1 MDYFSQFGT
10 ITDITIPQ
18 PFRSFAFITFQESSK
33 LPRPVRLKTRVV
45 TRPDGPENLTYQS
58 FSGDAIS
65 ILDQDH
71 LIKGVSVVTR
81 SADPIQEPNK
91 NSNR

>member
-33 LPRPVRLKTRVV
+33 LPRPVR
-45 TRPDGPENLTYQS
+45 PEDTTGLPWKPNISIS

>member
-33 LPRPVRLKTRVV
+33 FHRLF
-45 TRPDGPENLTYQS
+45 RPDLK
-58 FSGDAIS
+58 
-65 ILDQDH
+65 IL
-71 LIKGVSVVTR
+71 IVFR
-81 SADPIQEPNK
+81 
-91 NSNR
+91 

>member
-33 LPRPVRLKTRVV
+33 LPRPFRPR

>member
-33 LPRPVRLKTRVV
+33 HQRPFRPR
-45 TRPDGPENLTYQS
+45 TRPDESHNIDRFQVMQ
-58 FSGDAIS
+58 F
-65 ILDQDH
+65 QFW
-71 LIKGVSVVTR
+71 IKT
-81 SADPIQEPNK
+81 I
-91 NSNR
+91 

>member
-33 LPRPVRLKTRVV
+33 FHRLF
-45 TRPDGPENLTYQS
+45 RPDLGEWYVKTQNVDRFQ
-58 FSGDAIS
+58 
-65 ILDQDH
+65 
-71 LIKGVSVVTR
+71 VTQFQFWIR
-81 SADPIQEPNK
+81 TI
-91 NSNR
+91 

>member
-33 LPRPVRLKTRVV
+33 FRRPFRPNLSGRDVKTLNINRFQVM
-45 TRPDGPENLTYQS
+45 Q
-58 FSGDAIS
+58 F
-65 ILDQDH
+65 QFW
-71 LIKGVSVVTR
+71 IKT
-81 SADPIQEPNK
+81 I
-91 NSNR
+91 